1 VRHFKSF
8 LFLCAFAGA
17 LVGGDG
23 SLQAQSA
30 RSDRSSEDP
39 AAAVLTWP
47 EPQRAFFQDG
57 PGLLLTPQQRQ
68 DLLAMTADERERF
81 IQGFLDRDP
90 IPGTP
95 VNELKIG
102 IERRQR
108 LWLQEFSSPL
118 DVRGQILF
126 LNGPPTERKVI
137 DCGWVFQPLEIWS
150 YQRGIDPRGKAVMR
164 QLVVFKSTPTEP
176 WRLWLPT
183 DSKRPLYTDMMQ
195 YWMEQW
201 EELRGRFYIKRIDL
215 QNCDQAK
222 DVDEATGVE
231 GMTGSLPGTKN
242 VRWNKPKDAS
252 PFLAPPADLAAWAKA
267 AAATELP
274 DAPPALD
281 ISSLEFRFPQM
292 DSQRM
297 VVRTYA
303 TVKPDAVKPVPDTEK
318 KPEVQLAVDGIVE
331 SGGRPF
337 EDFRLRY
344 RLPVPGAG
352 EPLVLALERRL
363 RPGEWF
369 LMRLHVKDETSGAET
384 RVAKAFRV
392 PISPTGD
399 DLESQAPA
407 AVGELVPVEVG
418 RGKDS
423 LLLLPPPVDVV
434 LGVWRADVLVTGERI
449 KQVVFLV
456 DGVKQLTRTGAPF
469 SAEVRLARFPTE
481 QVVRAEGY
489 DAEGKLVA
497 ADEVIVNQP
506 RGALGVW
513 ITEPPKGVR
522 LQPGTITAKA
532 EVSVPDGRRIQS
544 VELKVNDQTA
554 ATLTKA
560 PWQAQVAIPNEDVAY
575 ITVVATLD
583 DGGRAEAVR
592 FVRAPQYFEE
602 VEVNLVELYVAV
614 TDRGNNLVQGLT
626 QDDFE
631 VLESGKKQ
639 DVTKFELVENL
650 PLTVGILL
658 DTSGSMR
665 TSLIQAQTAAAEF
678 LRGVMTPRDRSFA
691 VSFASR
697 PRLDMPPTDDV
708 EAVVRSFEDLQ
719 AVGDTALHDALVH
732 SLYYFRGIKGQRAL
746 VLLSDG
752 DDNASY
758 IAYKDALEYARRSGV
773 AIYSIGFN
781 LPGFEVGLKSKLS
794 EIAETTGGKAFFT
807 GKAEELPVIY
817 AQIEHE
823 LRSRYL
829 MAYNSNQ
836 GAAKPGEFRE
846 VEVKVKRSG
855 LKART
860 ARGYYQ

>member
-1 VRHFKSF
+1 LAAPGILH
-8 LFLCAFAGA
+8 
-17 LVGGDG
+17 
-23 SLQAQSA
+23 AQTVHQT
-30 RSDRSSEDP
+30 DP

-47 EPQRAFFQDG
+47 EPQRAFFQDS
-57 PGLLLTPQQRQ
+57 PGLLLTREQREQ
-68 DLLAMTADERERF
+68 LLAMPADERERF
-81 IQGFLDRDP
+81 IQEFLDRDP
-90 IPGTP
+90 VPDTP
-95 VNELKIG
+95 VNELKVG

-108 LWLQEFSSPL
+108 LMLNEFAAPL

-126 LNGPPTERKVI
+126 LNGPPTERRVI
-137 DCGWVFQPLEIWS
+137 DCGWVFQPLEIWG
-150 YQRGIDPRGKAVMR
+150 YQQGTDPKGKPVLKP
-164 QLVVFKSTPTEP
+164 LVVFKPTATEP
-176 WRLWLPT
+176 WKLWLPT
-183 DSKRPLYTDMMQ
+183 EGKRPLYTDMMQ

-201 EELRGRFYIKRIDL
+201 EELRGRFYVKRIDL

-222 DVDEATGVE
+222 DVDEATGIE
-231 GMTGSLPGTKN
+231 GMTGSLPGSNN
-242 VRWNKPKDAS
+242 VKWIKPKDAG
-252 PFLAPPADLAAWAKA
+252 PFLAAPADLAAWARA
-267 AAATELP
+267 AAATKVP
-274 DAPPALD
+274 DAPPALEL
-281 ISSLEFRFPQM
+281 SSLEFRFPEM

-297 VVRTYA
+297 LVRAYA
-303 TVKPDAVKPVPDTEK
+303 TLKQDGVKPVAEPDNAGK
-318 KPEVQLAVDGIVE
+318 KPEVQLALDGIVE

-337 EDFRLRY
+337 EDFRFRY
-344 RLPVPGAG
+344 RLPVPGPG
-352 EPLVLALERRL
+352 EPLVLALDRRM
-363 RPGEWF
+363 RPNEWF
-369 LMRLHVKDETSGAET
+369 LMRLHIKDETSGAEI
-384 RVAKAFRV
+384 RIAKAFRV

-399 DLESQAPA
+399 DLASLAPA

-423 LLLLPPPVDVV
+423 LLLLPPPADVV
-434 LGVWRADVLVTGERI
+434 LGLWRADVLVTGERI
-449 KQVVFLV
+449 RKVVYLV
-456 DGVKQLTRTGAPF
+456 DGVTQLTRTSAPF
-469 SAEVRLARFPTE
+469 SAEVRLSRFPTE

-497 ADEVIVNQP
+497 SDEVIVNQP

-513 ITEPPKGVR
+513 ITDPPKGVR
-522 LQPGTITAKA
+522 VQPGKLPIKA
-532 EVSVPDGRRIQS
+532 DVSVPDGRRLQS
-544 VELKVNDQTA
+544 VEFKVNDQTV
-554 ATLTKA
+554 ATLTEA
-560 PWQAQVAIPNEDVAY
+560 PWQVQVPIPNEEVAY
-575 ITVVATLD
+575 VTVAVTLD

-602 VEVNLVELYVAV
+602 LEVNLVELYAAV
-614 TDRGNNLVQGLT
+614 TDRGGNLVPDLT

-639 DVTKFELVENL
+639 DITKFELVENL

-665 TSLIQAQTAAAEF
+665 TSLVQAQTAAADF
-678 LRGVMTPRDRSFA
+678 LHKVITPRDRSFA

-708 EAVVRSFEDLQ
+708 EAVVRSFEELQ

-758 IAYKDALEYARRSGV
+758 IAYKDAVEYARRSGV
-773 AIYSIGFN
+773 AIYSIGYN
-781 LPGFEVGLKSKLS
+781 LGMEIGLKSKLT

-807 GKAEELPVIY
+807 SRAEELPHIY
-817 AQIEHE
+817 AQIERE

-829 MAYNSNQ
+829 IAYNSNQ
-836 GAAKPGEFRE
+836 TNGTPGAFRE
-846 VEVKVKRSG
+846 VEVKVKKNG

>member
-1 VRHFKSF
+1 
-8 LFLCAFAGA
+8 
-17 LVGGDG
+17 
-23 SLQAQSA
+23 
-30 RSDRSSEDP
+30 
-39 AAAVLTWP
+39 
-47 EPQRAFFQDG
+47 
-57 PGLLLTPQQRQ
+57 
-68 DLLAMTADERERF
+68 
-81 IQGFLDRDP
+81 
-90 IPGTP
+90 
-95 VNELKIG
+95 
-102 IERRQR
+102 
-108 LWLQEFSSPL
+108 
-118 DVRGQILF
+118 
-126 LNGPPTERKVI
+126 
-137 DCGWVFQPLEIWS
+137 
-150 YQRGIDPRGKAVMR
+150 
-164 QLVVFKSTPTEP
+164 
-176 WRLWLPT
+176 
-183 DSKRPLYTDMMQ
+183 MM
-195 YWMEQW
+195 
-201 EELRGRFYIKRIDL
+201 
-215 QNCDQAK
+215 
-222 DVDEATGVE
+222 
-231 GMTGSLPGTKN
+231 
-242 VRWNKPKDAS
+242 
-252 PFLAPPADLAAWAKA
+252 
-267 AAATELP
+267 
-274 DAPPALD
+274 
-281 ISSLEFRFPQM
+281 
-292 DSQRM
+292 
-297 VVRTYA
+297 VRTYA
-303 TVKPDAVKPVPDTEK
+303 TVKADAVKPAPDTAK
-318 KPEVQLAVDGIVE
+318 KPEVQLSVDGIVE

-369 LMRLHVKDETSGAET
+369 LMRLHIKDETSGAET
-384 RVAKAFRV
+384 RIAKAFRV

-434 LGVWRADVLVTGERI
+434 LGVWRADVLVTGEAI
-449 KQVVFLV
+449 QKVVFLV
-456 DGVKQLTRTGAPF
+456 DGVKQLTRTTAPF

-489 DAEGKLVA
+489 NAEGKLVA

-513 ITEPPKGVR
+513 ITDPPKGVR
-522 LQPGTITAKA
+522 LQPGRITAKA

-544 VELKVNDQTA
+544 VEFKVNDQVA

-575 ITVVATLD
+575 VTVVATLD

-614 TDRGNNLVQGLT
+614 TDRSNHLVQGLT

-639 DVTKFELVENL
+639 DITKFELVENL

-665 TSLIQAQTAAAEF
+665 NSLVQAQAAAAEF

-781 LPGFEVGLKSKLS
+781 LPGFEVGLKNKLS

-807 GKAEELPVIY
+807 GKAEELPAIY
-817 AQIEHE
+817 AQIERE

-829 MAYNSNQ
+829 VAYNSNQ

>member
-1 VRHFKSF
+1 MRYLKTF
-8 LFLCAFAGA
+8 LTLCVLAGGLA
-17 LVGGDG
+17 VHAQTDR
-23 SLQAQSA
+23 QA
-30 RSDRSSEDP
+30 DP

-57 PGLLLTPQQRQ
+57 PGLLLTRQQR
-68 DLLAMTADERERF
+68 DELLAMTPEAREKF
-81 IQGFLDRDP
+81 IQEFLGRDP
-90 IPGTP
+90 VPDTP
-95 VNELKIG
+95 VNELQAG

-108 LWLQEFSSPL
+108 LMLGEFAAPL

-137 DCGWVFQPLEIWS
+137 DCGWVYQPLEIWS
-150 YQRGIDPRGKAVMR
+150 YQQGTDSKGKPVLK
-164 QLVVFKSTPTEP
+164 QLVVYKPTATEP
-176 WRLWLPT
+176 WKLWLPP
-183 DSKRPLYTDMMQ
+183 DGKRPLYTDMMQ

-215 QNCDQAK
+215 QNCDQVK
-222 DVDEATGVE
+222 DVDDATGID
-231 GMTGSLPGTKN
+231 GMTGTVSGAKN
-242 VRWNKPKDAS
+242 VKWIKPKDAS
-252 PFLAPPADLAAWAKA
+252 PFITAPADLAAWARA
-267 AAATELP
+267 AAATKLP
-274 DAPPALD
+274 DAPPPLD
-281 ISSLEFRFPQM
+281 LSSLEFRFPEM

-297 VVRTYA
+297 MVRVYA
-303 TVKPDAVKPVPDTEK
+303 TLKSDGVKPAPETTTDAGSSGTAGK
-318 KPEVQLAVDGIVE
+318 KPEVQLAVDGVVE

-344 RLPVPGAG
+344 RLPVPAAG
-352 EPLVLALERRL
+352 EPLVLALDRRL
-363 RPGEWF
+363 RPNEWF
-369 LMRLHVKDETSGAET
+369 LLRLHVKDETSGAET

-399 DLESQAPA
+399 DLASKAPA

-423 LLLLPPPVDVV
+423 LLLLPPPSDVV
-434 LGVWRADVLVTGERI
+434 LGLWRADVLVTGERI
-449 KQVVFLV
+449 TKVVYLV
-456 DGVKQLTRTGAPF
+456 DGEKQLTRTSPPF

-513 ITEPPKGVR
+513 ILDPPKGTRV
-522 LQPGTITAKA
+522 QPGRILVKS
-532 EVSVPDGRRIQS
+532 EVSIPDGRRIQS
-544 VELKVNDQTA
+544 VEFKVNDQTVT
-554 ATLTKA
+554 TLTKA
-560 PWQAQVAIPNEDVAY
+560 PWQAQVPIPNEDVAY
-575 ITVVATLD
+575 VTVVATLD
-583 DGGRAEAVR
+583 DGGRAESVR

-614 TDRGNNLVQGLT
+614 TDRAGNLVPGLT

-631 VLESGKKQ
+631 VLESGKPQ
-639 DVTKFELVENL
+639 EITKFELVENL

-665 TSLIQAQTAAAEF
+665 TSLVQAQTAASEF
-678 LRGVMTPRDRSFA
+678 LRKVMTPRDRSFA

-708 EAVVRSFEDLQ
+708 EAVVRSFEELQ

-732 SLYYFRGIKGQRAL
+732 SLYYFRGVKGQRAL

-758 IAYKDALEYARRSGV
+758 IAYKDAVEYARRSGV
-773 AIYSIGFN
+773 AIYAIGYN
-781 LPGFEVGLKSKLS
+781 LGMEIGLKSKLA

-807 GKAEELPVIY
+807 SKAEELPNIY
-817 AQIEHE
+817 AQIERE

-829 MAYNSNQ
+829 VAYNSNQ
-836 GAAKPGEFRE
+836 SGSTPGAFRE
-846 VEVKVKRSG
+846 VEVKVKKNG